1 MRSQFF
7 EWDDAKAQ
15 SNLAKHGITFE
26 KATAV
31 FRDPMALTFDD
42 EDHSLD
48 ENREITIGCTSF
60 TEVLV
65 VNHVLRDG
73 RIRIISARRASRAE
87 RTFFMNQPPDRIH
100 DKPRYDDDLRPE
112 YDFDR
117 NKGVKGKYYT
127 DDDITIM
134 VSLDS
139 DVARHF
145 STPQAVNDALRALIA
160 EGRAP
165 APRTE

>member
-1 MRSQFF
+1 MQTKFF
-7 EWDDAKAQ
+7 EWDDAKAER
-15 SNLAKHGITFE
+15 NLAKHGITFE
-26 KATAV
+26 QATAV
-31 FRDPMALTFDD
+31 FRDSMALTFAD
-42 EDHSLD
+42 EDHSQD
-48 ENREITIGCTSF
+48 EDREITIGCMSF

-65 VNHVLRDG
+65 VSHVLRDG

-87 RTFFMNQPPDRIH
+87 RVFFMNQPPDRIN
-100 DKPRYDDDLRPE
+100 DRPLNDDLRPE
-112 YDFDR
+112 YTFDR
-117 NKGVKGKYYT
+117 SKGVKGKYFT
-127 DDDITIM
+127 DSRILIM
-134 VSLDS
+134 VPLDS